1 MRTNTSA
8 KSSPLSF
15 DNTEIAFKHKTNA
28 ELSRAYWL
36 FKAININF
44 LTKIGPPLVN
54 LALKLRLPIIGLIKK
69 TIFAHF
75 CGGETITSAEGT
87 VAQLAA
93 GKVGTIL
100 DYSVE
105 GEEEEA
111 VFEETCKEIIRT
123 IERAKGDKRIPL
135 TVFKI
140 TGVARFAL
148 LEKVTA
154 KEKLDKTLQVE
165 YDKVCER
172 VKRICSRGSELAVPV
187 MIDAEETWIQGAI
200 DALALEMMR
209 LFNRKEVMVYTTYQ
223 LYRND
228 KLADLKADTE
238 LAKKDKFKIGAK
250 LVRGAYMEKERLR
263 AQEFGYP
270 SPIHVDKEA
279 TDADY
284 NAALDY
290 ALAHVAHIAFIA
302 GTHNEHSCK
311 LLTELLQKNNLDPQN
326 KHVFFSQ
333 LLGMSDNLSFN
344 LANAGFNV
352 AKYVPYGPVKSV
364 LPYLFRRADE
374 NTSIAGQMGRE
385 LGLIVKERTRRNSA

>member
-1 MRTNTSA
+1 
-8 KSSPLSF
+8 
-15 DNTEIAFKHKTNA
+15 
-28 ELSRAYWL
+28 
-36 FKAININF
+36 
-44 LTKIGPPLVN
+44 
-54 LALKLRLPIIGLIKK
+54 
-69 TIFAHF
+69 
-75 CGGETITSAEGT
+75 
-87 VAQLAA
+87 
-93 GKVGTIL
+93 
-100 DYSVE
+100 
-105 GEEEEA
+105 
-111 VFEETCKEIIRT
+111 
-123 IERAKGDKRIPL
+123 
-135 TVFKI
+135 
-140 TGVARFAL
+140 
-148 LEKVTA
+148 
-154 KEKLDKTLQVE
+154 
-165 YDKVCER
+165 
-172 VKRICSRGSELAVPV
+172 
-187 MIDAEETWIQGAI
+187 
-200 DALALEMMR
+200 
-209 LFNRKEVMVYTTYQ
+209 MVYTTYQ

-228 KLADLKADTE
+228 TLADLKADTE
-238 LAKKDKFKIGAK
+238 LAEKDKFKIGAK
-250 LVRGAYMEKERLR
+250 LVRGAYVEKERLR

>member
-28 ELSRAYWL
+28 ELSRAYWM